1 MLALQKINTSVLT
14 IPSSDVSFHPHSFAD
29 DAGRLFS
36 WQGQLLRG
44 ISHRQTAFFGTLFRE
59 RVVQRLVELGLLI
72 DSHQTDLSFEGY
84 GSVVSHRSIPF
95 ISYPTEWCAAMLKD
109 AALVVI
115 DLAAEL
121 ARHGLTLKDAHPWNV
136 LFDSSRPVYV
146 DLTSIIPQNGDPSWR
161 AYDEF
166 CRFCYYPLILMSHGH
181 ERIARS
187 LLTEYQGVLRTE
199 LLTVMRGTGPS
210 RFIFSKLLRRGI
222 RSIQSLFRRESARD
236 LLGQARRDL
245 EEIQLPSY
253 EERNRRRRY
262 QSMLSTSDEKEWR
275 PRSLALRRI
284 LTELRPGAVLDLSRG
299 AIWTSTLPAIMGFNV
314 VSIDA
319 DAARVTA
326 LYEIAREKNLPILPL
341 IVDFVKPTPSVG
353 YSNHYSIPAVERL
366 KCDMVVALGLV
377 NEMASEKHFNFELI
391 AEGLSSF
398 SNRWLLVEVD
408 DRDRATAAADQRVPG
423 TLEDFIEALL
433 THFRDVS
440 IVSSGSHTGHLLLCE
455 K

>member
-1 MLALQKINTSVLT
+1 MLARGKLNTKVLT
-14 IPSSDVSFHPHSFAD
+14 IPPGDVSFHPHSFAD
-29 DAGRLFS
+29 NAGRLFS
-36 WQGQLLRG
+36 WDGQLLRG
-44 ISHRQTAFFGTLFRE
+44 ISYEQTAFFGKLFRE
-59 RVVQRLVELGLLI
+59 RAVQHLIDLGLLI
-72 DSHQTDLSFEGY
+72 DSRQTDLTFEGY

-121 ARHGLTLKDAHPWNV
+121 ARQGLTLKDAHPWNV
-136 LFDSSRPVYV
+136 LFEASRPVYV
-146 DLTSIIPQNGDPSWR
+146 DLTSITPQDADPSWR

-187 LLTEYQGVLRTE
+187 LLAEYHGVLRTE
-199 LLTVMRGTGPS
+199 LVALVRGSGPS
-210 RFIFSKLLRRGI
+210 RFILSKLLRRGI
-222 RSIQSLFRRESARD
+222 RSVHSLLGRESASD
-236 LLGQARRDL
+236 LLSQTRRDL
-245 EEIQLPSY
+245 QEIRLPSY
-253 EERNRRRRY
+253 EESHRRRRG
-262 QSMLSTSDEKEWR
+262 QSLRSTSNESEWK
-275 PRSLALRRI
+275 PRSLALRRV
-284 LTELRPGAVLDLSRG
+284 LTELQPEAVLDLSRG
-299 AIWTSTLPAIMGFNV
+299 AVWTSTLPAMMGFNV

-319 DAARVTA
+319 DEARVSA

-341 IVDFVKPTPSVG
+341 IVDFVKPTPAVG

-377 NEMASEKHFNFELI
+377 NEIASEKHLNFELI

-398 SNRWLLVEVD
+398 SKRWLVVEFE
-408 DRDRATAAADQRVPG
+408 DRT
-423 TLEDFIEALL
+423 TLEDFIEALRK
-433 THFRDVS
+433 HFRSVS
-440 IVSSGSHTGHLLLCE
+440 VISSGAHNRHLLLCE